1 MAPVFPP
8 RSFDGLA
15 GRHGFGELFMKLRHS
30 FSLFFFLLFV
40 VYGTA
45 FSQADPVIGQISN
58 SAGESFAGSISGDG
72 RFVVF
77 ESTGNVATEN
87 PRNEDGNPEIFLFDF
102 AQRRIFQLTDTKS
115 ELYNACSPGT
125 GANVRVLI
133 ANKRPMISTDGRWI
147 AFSSNATSSTPS
159 APNSTNPG
167 SFDGN
172 HLKSP

>member
-1 MAPVFPP
+1 
-8 RSFDGLA
+8 
-15 GRHGFGELFMKLRHS
+15 MKLRHS
-30 FSLFFFLLFV
+30 FLLFFVLLFV

-58 SAGESFAGSISGDG
+58 STGESFAGSISGDG

-102 AQRRIFQLTDTKS
+102 AQRRIFQITDTKS
-115 ELYNACSPGT
+115 VLFNVCSSGS
-125 GANVRVLI
+125 GANVRILM

-147 AFSSNATSSTPS
+147 VFSSNATSSTPA
-159 APNSTNPG
+159 APDATNP
-167 SFDGN
+167 SNFDGN
-172 HLKSP
+172 SLTSPAPTPCPSPSPSPS